1 MAYGQHRD
9 RRPLVNKHE
18 FIAAV
23 RAAAPALTEQL
34 EEDHG
39 LFSLQ
44 VGTFARHAQSL
55 IDTGERTALQVCFS
69 LIEQA
74 LRAGDSTVVNA
85 LGVAFL
91 EHLNFTDGKCHRSWA
106 VRYLQPQSM
115 ATLRA
120 LGRCPAGDAG

>member
-1 MAYGQHRD
+1 M
-9 RRPLVNKHE
+9 NSHE

-23 RAAAPALTEQL
+23 RAAAPLLAEQL
-34 EEDHG
+34 EEDGG

-55 IDTGERTALQVCFS
+55 IDNGDKAQLQACFS
-69 LIEQA
+69 LVEQA

-91 EHLNFTDGKCHRSWA
+91 EHLNFNDGKCHRSWA

-115 ATLRA
+115 ATLKA
-120 LGRCPAGDAG
+120 LGRGPARGAD